1 MRDIID
7 NNYQLAEK
15 LLKENQDKLHV
26 MAKALIKYET
36 LDAEQIKM
44 IMAGKEPGEPKTWK
58 DDPDFDDK
66 NTKETQSKS
75 NKGESK
81 GSMDSNDNLN
91 NPIKEH

>member
-1 MRDIID
+1 
-7 NNYQLAEK
+7 
-15 LLKENQDKLHV
+15 

-36 LDAEQIKM
+36 LDADQIKM

-75 NKGESK
+75 NKGKSK

-91 NPIKEH
+91 NPINLGDFSSIFKCTLNLLKKL